1 MPQIAINAEAR
12 SDFGKGAARRL
23 RRDGQIPAVIY
34 GQGTELLHVS
44 IPAHELWLALKHKGL
59 VLEVTG
65 AGKGAIVAPREIQKD
80 VVKNTIDHIDLV
92 VLSAEELA
100 ARLA

>member
-1 MPQIAINAEAR
+1 VPQIAINAEAR

-34 GQGTELLHVS
+34 GQGTELLHVALPS
-44 IPAHELWLALKHKGL
+44 HELSLALKSKGL

-65 AGKGAIVAPREIQKD
+65 AGNGALVAPREIQKD
-80 VVKNTIDHIDLV
+80 PVKNTIDHIDLV
-92 VLSAEELA
+92 VLSADELA

>member
-23 RRDGQIPAVIY
+23 RRAGQIPAVIY
-34 GQGTELLHVS
+34 GKGTEVVHVAL
-44 IPAHELWLALKHKGL
+44 PAHEVGLALKNKGL

-65 AGKGAIVAPREIQKD
+65 AGNGALVVAREIQKD
-80 VVKNTIDHIDLV
+80 AVKNTIEHLDLIV
-92 VLSAEELA
+92 VSAEEAA

>member
-1 MPQIAINAEAR
+1 MPQIAMIAEAR

-23 RRDGQIPAVIY
+23 RANGQIPAVIY
-34 GQGTELLHVS
+34 GRGTELLHVS

-59 VLEVTG
+59 VLEITG

-92 VLSAEELA
+92 VLTADEIA